1 MTSNKQ
7 LQDLLD
13 QVARGEVEPAVARE
27 RLMDAFRARP
37 FEDLGFARVDHHRSV
52 RQGFP
57 EVVLGLGKTP
67 AQVAAIATEIV
78 RRGST
83 LLVTR
88 ATDETFD
95 AVKTAVPDAS
105 YHPEARMI
113 ARPQQDVAPGKGTI
127 LVVAAGTSDIPVAE
141 EAVCTAA
148 FMGNQVERLY
158 DVGVAGLHRLLGER
172 ARLDGARVIIVTA

>member
-27 RLMDAFRARP
+27 RLLDAFRARP
-37 FEDLGFARVDHHRSV
+37 FEDLGLARVDHHRSV

-67 AQVAAIATEIV
+67 AQVAAIAAEIA

-83 LLVTR
+83 LIVTR
-88 ATDETFD
+88 ASRD
-95 AVKTAVPDAS
+95 AFEAVRTVVPAATYHADAGIVS
-105 YHPEARMI
+105 LR
-113 ARPQQDVAPGKGTI
+113 QQDVARGKGTV
-127 LVVAAGTSDIPVAE
+127 LVAA
-141 EAVCTAA
+141 
-148 FMGNQVERLY
+148 
-158 DVGVAGLHRLLGER
+158 AG
-172 ARLDGARVIIVTA
+172 

>member
-13 QVARGEVEPAVARE
+13 QVARGEVDTTTARE
-27 RLMDAFRARP
+27 RLLEAFRERP
-37 FEDLGFARVDHHRSV
+37 FKDLGFARVDHHRSV

-67 AQVAAIATEIV
+67 AQVAAIAAEIV
-78 RRGST
+78 GRGST

-88 ATDETFD
+88 ATEAVFAAVRAQVPGATYYAD
-95 AVKTAVPDAS
+95 AG
-105 YHPEARMI
+105 MI
-113 ARPQQDVAPGKGTI
+113 TLAQHDVTPGHGTI
-127 LVVAAGTSDIPVAE
+127 VVAAAGTADLPVAE
-141 EAVCTAA
+141 EAARTAEL
-148 FMGNQVERLY
+148 MGNDVARLY

-172 ARLDGARVIIVTA
+172 ARLQTARVIVV